1 MSNLALYTIAVLIW
15 GSTWLVIKF
24 QLGVVA
30 PMVSVAWRF
39 ALAAV
44 MLLAFSLLR
53 RRPLRF
59 SARDH
64 LWIALQGVL
73 LFGINYA
80 GVYLAEQYLTSG
92 LVAVVFSI
100 VVFMNAAGMWLFFSQ
115 PIRPA
120 TIVAALV
127 GVAGVALVFWPEM
140 LHFSSSGLQY
150 RGLALALGATTI
162 ASLGNMV
169 ATHIHRRA
177 LPVMQI
183 NAWSMLYGAL
193 FVAGVAF
200 ASGQQFTFDVS
211 WTYIASLIYL
221 SLFGSAL
228 AFGAYLTLMR
238 RIGADRASYT
248 AVAIPVVALL
258 LSTAF
263 EQLRWQL
270 ETFLGIAL
278 CLAGNVLMLRRRAV

>member
-1 MSNLALYTIAVLIW
+1 MSNLGLYTVAVLIW

-24 QLGVVA
+24 QLGVV
-30 PMVSVAWRF
+30 PPLVSVAWRF
-39 ALAAV
+39 ALAAL
-44 MLLAFSLLR
+44 MLLAYCSLR

-59 SARDH
+59 GARDH

-92 LVAVVFSI
+92 LVAVVFSL
-100 VVFMNAAGMWLFFSQ
+100 VVAMNALGMRLFFAQ
-115 PIRPA
+115 PLRPA
-120 TIVAALV
+120 TVVAALV
-127 GVAGVALVFWPEM
+127 GVAGVTLVFWPEM
-140 LHFSSSGLQY
+140 MQFSNSSDQY
-150 RGLALALGATTI
+150 RGLAIAVGATAV

-169 ATHIHRRA
+169 ATRIHRRE
-177 LPVMQI
+177 LPVLQV

-193 FVAGVAF
+193 FIAAVGF
-200 ASGQQFTFDVS
+200 ASGQQFAFDFS
-211 WTYIASLIYL
+211 WPYVASLVYL
-221 SLFGSAL
+221 SLFGSAV

-263 EQLRWQL
+263 EHLHWHPA
-270 ETFLGIAL
+270 TFVGVAL
-278 CLAGNVLMLRRRAV
+278 CVAGTVLMLRRRRI

>member
-1 MSNLALYTIAVLIW
+1 MSNLGLYTVAVLIW

-24 QLGVVA
+24 QLGVVS
-30 PMVSVAWRF
+30 PVVSVAWRF

-44 MLLAFSLLR
+44 MLLAYSALR
-53 RRPLRF
+53 RRPLIF

-64 LWIALQGVL
+64 LWIALQGIL
-73 LFGINYA
+73 MFGLNYV
-80 GVYLAEQYLTSG
+80 GVYLAEQDLTSG

-100 VVFMNAAGMWLFFSQ
+100 VVAMNAVGMRVFFSQ
-115 PIRPA
+115 PIRA
-120 TIVAALV
+120 TTVVAAFI
-127 GVAGVALVFWPEM
+127 GVAGVALVFWPEIHDLSTSAAQ
-140 LHFSSSGLQY
+140 LHGLE
-150 RGLALALGATTI
+150 LALAATAI

-169 ATHIHRRA
+169 AARIHRRG

-183 NAWSMLYGAL
+183 NAWAMLYGAVV
-193 FVAGVAF
+193 VALVAL
-200 ASGQQFTFDVS
+200 ASRQRFSFDAS
-211 WTYIASLIYL
+211 WPYVASLLYL

-258 LSTAF
+258 LSSVF
-263 EQLRWQL
+263 EQLRWQF
-270 ETFLGIAL
+270 ETFTGVAL
-278 CLAGNVLMLRRRAV
+278 CVAGNVLMLRRRPG